1 CAADHCRHRH
11 GSWRVVSGC
20 SRKEPKAPDCCSQA
34 CCYQGCPRIATGFIL
49 SGPWPPLRRARP
61 QERPIR
67 AWHAEGGSVMEY
79 FPEHMALACRGGYR
93 AAFRLFSASP
103 VRYVSKDGLPLVFAT
118 EAEAKA
124 AARECLSRVL
134 NPPIRAEKIEDQN
147 NPLEEEFQDFI

>member
-1 CAADHCRHRH
+1 
-11 GSWRVVSGC
+11 
-20 SRKEPKAPDCCSQA
+20 
-34 CCYQGCPRIATGFIL
+34 
-49 SGPWPPLRRARP
+49 
-61 QERPIR
+61 
-67 AWHAEGGSVMEY
+67 MEY

-147 NPLEEEFQDFI
+147 NPLEEEFQDFISRREREAAEERARVFGQAGPATIYPGKGRPPVKVETRRRRVA